1 LEFSITAP
9 DANTG
14 ALDFNI
20 TASVVNIEALDF
32 NITRPNV
39 NTGALE
45 TNITAP
51 DFNITAFYINTCR
64 SAIRFPKI
72 AKPVLYITTSPQNRL
87 TFTCPL

>member
-1 LEFSITAP
+1 MEINITAP

-20 TASVVNIEALDF
+20 TASVVNIEALDS

-39 NTGALE
+39 NTG
-45 TNITAP
+45 AP